1 MQSSEDL
8 AEIRIVN
15 SRISGFGPTK
25 GSSICAVCTVC
36 VHFVIYVC
44 ARRGEP
50 LTEAGFQS
58 HAPLDSNRHLPLRR
72 HARRREIA
80 PAGLVCSGQAVE
92 RRSLATRRE
101 DMVRGRP
108 PLGPVVLFGA
118 TGSEGG
124 RARQPTVSHLSFAE
138 GSEAAGESSAAN
150 AEVGPAISYQ
160 LSAHDSLHTT
170 HDLLPNPKQ
179 LHPTLVPLLQ
189 ACAQR

>member
-1 MQSSEDL
+1 
-8 AEIRIVN
+8 
-15 SRISGFGPTK
+15 
-25 GSSICAVCTVC
+25 
-36 VHFVIYVC
+36 
-44 ARRGEP
+44 
-50 LTEAGFQS
+50 
-58 HAPLDSNRHLPLRR
+58 
-72 HARRREIA
+72 
-80 PAGLVCSGQAVE
+80 
-92 RRSLATRRE
+92 
-101 DMVRGRP
+101 MVRGRP

-160 LSAHDSLHTT
+160 LTT
-170 HDLLPNPKQ
+170 HYSLPNPKQ